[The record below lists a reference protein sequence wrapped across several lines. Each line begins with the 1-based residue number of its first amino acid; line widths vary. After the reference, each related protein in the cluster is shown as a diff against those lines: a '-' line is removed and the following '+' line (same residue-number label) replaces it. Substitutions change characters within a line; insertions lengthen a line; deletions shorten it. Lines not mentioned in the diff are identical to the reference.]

1 MDVLELAD
9 DAVRLASA
17 DARAARRLAGEALA
31 AADDAETRSTAER
44 ALGLAAVELGDA
56 AAAVEHFRRAIAI
69 AEAAGL
75 HAPRRRGADE
85 PRARVDADRAR
96 ARRRWPRPTAPSRI
110 WKGRR
115 GRGCRASGR

>member
-1 MDVLELAD
+1 MLELAD

-17 DARAARRLAGEALA
+17 DARAARRLAEEALA

-75 HAPRRRGADE
+75 TRRAAEARMSLALALTLTGASGGGAGRG
-85 PRARVDADRAR
+85 RTAR
-96 ARRRWPRPTAPSRI
+96 SRI
-110 WKGRR
+110 SKVRR
-115 GRGCRASGR
+115 ERGCRASGR